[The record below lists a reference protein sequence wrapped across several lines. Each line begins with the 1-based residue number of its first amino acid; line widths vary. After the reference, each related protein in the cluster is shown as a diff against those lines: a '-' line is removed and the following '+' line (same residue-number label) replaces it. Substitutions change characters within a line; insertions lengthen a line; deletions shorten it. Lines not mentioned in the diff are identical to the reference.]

1 MRSIGNKIFLPL
13 LIIITFLFCV
23 GAAPQTKSS
32 PAGNSPQ
39 AAQSG
44 GKVIVYYFH
53 TNYRC
58 ATCIKIEKYTRES
71 IEAAFAKEL
80 KSGEIEFRSINV
92 DLPDNK
98 HYVNDYKLFTKSVIL
113 SDVAQGK
120 ELRWK
125 NLSKVWELIRNQ
137 TKFKDY
143 VKNET
148 AAYLQGKRS

>member
-1 MRSIGNKIFLPL
+1 MCSIGNKGFLAL
-13 LIIITFLFCV
+13 LIIITFLFCL
-23 GAAPQTKSS
+23 GAAPQTKLS
-32 PAGNSPQ
+32 PAGSATQ
-39 AAQSG
+39 SVQSG

-58 ATCIKIEKYTRES
+58 STCIKIEKYTRES

-80 KSGEIEFRSINV
+80 KSGDIEFRSVNV

-98 HYVNDYKLFTKSVIL
+98 HYVNDYKLFTKSVIV
-113 SDVAQGK
+113 SDVSQAK

-125 NLSKVWELIRNQ
+125 NLSKVWELIRNE